1 MNLKEFFTR
10 HLRGW
15 FPEEP
20 KMPENVIYALIGRYY
35 MSTRL
40 SDFIRFL
47 SNISIGIGLAYTSM
61 LGVMALSLFFPV
73 TNVTGTIASLVSI
86 IAIGSTYL
94 YVYRKSFNVD
104 LLLILKFCLSAFFI
118 TPFSFYLIPIFLFK
132 EFFLPV
138 ISLASAFLAIGLVG
152 IHKDKIFLKICSG
165 VFFIGLFTFIVFI
178 MTVSVPVSLFPPFL
192 AIPGFLVVGLV
203 GIYGYEKYRKIGF
216 CCMALSL
223 LFLVCVP
230 IVNVWQIQSSYSN
243 ELSSA
248 IYSVYTI
255 PLILASFAFFVLGI
269 TLIRYKKSQTINVHN
284 LSDTKVV
291 KQETFKQDSTGNL
304 QEETTV
310 VEKNNIDFKNLG
322 FSLILFSQ
330 LSIIWAAIVYVQGM
344 GLEFF
349 PDHLSALPFIAIGVA
364 LFALGVASTLYKK
377 PKKLG
382 FLGVASGSATLI
394 TATFTYIHETTARY
408 SFREE
413 TLLSYDLIAPYKDF
427 ALTFFLA
434 SIALFAVGYA
444 LMLRKPQKI
453 AT

>member
-152 IHKDKIFLKICSG
+152 I
-165 VFFIGLFTFIVFI
+165 
-178 MTVSVPVSLFPPFL
+178 
-192 AIPGFLVVGLV
+192 
-203 GIYGYEKYRKIGF
+203 YGYEKYRKIGF

-223 LFLVCVP
+223 LFLVWVP

-243 ELSSA
+243 EFYSA
-248 IYSVYTI
+248 IYSTYTI